1 MDRNFGEIETKD
13 HLLDSLLS
21 LKYSATYDIFAQ
33 ICLHEFFKQAHRG
46 NVSLS
51 SLMQLLPEGEITLQE
66 FCDEHEKL
74 GSFALRETKRNANRF
89 LTRNLL
95 KETFRLTQS
104 YAISTDQMD
113 LLGSQHWYQFARI
126 FVNSISHDFCYRFNK
141 HDKKM
146 LPVSF
151 NGVEITKSMDGG
163 SAKLTLQNVIELV
176 YEIIAFAR
184 DKLG

>member
-1 MDRNFGEIETKD
+1 MTRTFGEIETKE
-13 HLLDSLLS
+13 HLLASLLS
-21 LKYSATYDIFAQ
+21 LKHSAVYDIFAQ
-33 ICLHEFFKQAHRG
+33 ICLHQFFKQAHSG
-46 NVSLS
+46 HVSLN
-51 SLMQLLPEGEITLQE
+51 SLIQLLPEGEITLQE

-74 GSFALRETKRNANRF
+74 GSLALRETKRNANRF

-104 YAISTDQMD
+104 YSISSDQMD
-113 LLGSQHWYQFARI
+113 LLESQDWYQFARI
-126 FVNSISHDFCYRFNK
+126 FVNSISHDFCYRFSK
-141 HDKKM
+141 YDKKM

-151 NGVEITKSMDGG
+151 NGFEITQSMDGD

-184 DKLG
+184 DELG